1 MIEDREH
8 HGQRALSVSWTFT
21 RGRPTVTDASWHA
34 LGPIV
39 MCVYIVPE
47 EGEERRSGSSHF
59 FFFFAKQDWY

>member
-1 MIEDREH
+1 MGLANIIINDQ
-8 HGQRALSVSWTFT
+8 GQRALSVSWTDT
-21 RGRPTVTDASWHA
+21 GGGGTTYCASWYV

-59 FFFFAKQDWY
+59 